1 MPRRTHYSPCINR
14 NIVRA
19 LYHEAKHR
27 RLPMTRL
34 TNQLLAVALQG
45 TVGWKLAHTTPALQ
59 EPTTD
64 GSCVHTR

>member
-1 MPRRTHYSPCINR
+1 
-14 NIVRA
+14 VRA